1 MSGELWMTTTGSASS
16 FFFLD
21 QVSRFSSSFLIP
33 NSQSTPESRA
43 VAVAA
48 GDFHGRNLAA
58 VRLTRLLV
66 LLAPADLPM
75 ICATIVSAQDILLE
89 TVQMWLSAM
98 PVGFQGTL
106 QQSVRPK
113 ISAGTAKSLA
123 TWLAAARMK
132 GYAVTVASQVTL
144 QETALLH
151 HRCQRGGPPPFRGG
165 GPPPFR
171 GGYSDVV
178 CRACNQV
185 GHMSRDCM
193 AGAFMICH
201 NCGGRGHMAY
211 ECPSGRLMDR
221 FPPRRY

>member
-1 MSGELWMTTTGSASS
+1 MS
-16 FFFLD
+16 
-21 QVSRFSSSFLIP
+21 SRSPPPKDRRIRSERTSY
-33 NSQSTPESRA
+33 R
-43 VAVAA
+43 
-48 GDFHGRNLAA
+48 H
-58 VRLTRLLV
+58 
-66 LLAPADLPM
+66 APYRRDSHRDLPM